1 MKNLFSQIA
10 NLNYGITGYPLNQT
24 DLTLFQN
31 ELSSAG
37 YPSLPEEVFLF
48 LLTYNGFCRE
58 SCCIWGI
65 NKQHNS
71 LNDIL
76 SENNHSHNP
85 TPTELLLL
93 GSTDYCYVGYHKT
106 SKIYSMIDKSTFMVL
121 HNFKNFADTVRYILK
136 IDD

>member
-1 MKNLFSQIA
+1 MKKLLSQIA
-10 NLNYGITGYPLNQT
+10 DLDYGITGCSLEQT
-24 DLTLFQN
+24 DINLFQN
-31 ELSSAG
+31 ELSSAK
-37 YPSLPEEVFLF
+37 YPPLPKEVLLF

-85 TPTELLLL
+85 IPTELLLL
-93 GSTDYCYVGYHKT
+93 GSTDYCYIGYHQT
-106 SKIYSMIDKSTFMVL
+106 SKIYSMIDKSSFMVL
-121 HNFKNFADTVRYILK
+121 HNFKNFADAVRYILK
-136 IDD
+136 IND